1 MKVKINIVE
10 SKEFGQQKESQKT
23 QEYSF
28 NVLGQD
34 VSGNKSRNKFVDNN
48 SNKIIIMWKYYDN
61 IVIII
66 LK

>member
-1 MKVKINIVE
+1 MKIKINIVN
-10 SKEFGQQKESQKT
+10 SQEFGQQEESQKT

-48 SNKIIIMWKYYDN
+48 INKIIIMWKYYDN
-61 IVIII
+61 IVIIH